1 MSVVLLHGWSDVTSV
16 VKEGGQMSIALL
28 KYCQMS
34 LELLQ
39 GHGGQ
44 MSVVLLKR
52 AVRGWSDVASVVTRV
67 VRCH

>member
-28 KYCQMS
+28 K
-34 LELLQ
+34 
-39 GHGGQ
+39 
-44 MSVVLLKR
+44 R